1 VISVAARKN
10 RKVDASTFRSQ
21 PGAGYMVRARWIFPV
36 SAPPVSGAAVE
47 VGADGR
53 VIAVHRQPP
62 ANAHDL
68 GDVALIPGLINA
80 HAHLEFS
87 DLTKPLQPA
96 QPFAD
101 WLRALLAY
109 RRSRGN
115 AERAIITGLSESWRS
130 GTIAVGDIDTRGI
143 PIQYAAAG
151 SVQVVAFR
159 ELLGLDAAT
168 VALQLGAGA
177 EFLDHSRGK
186 DVPEVI
192 RGLSP
197 HAPYSVHPRLLEGG
211 ISLAA
216 KWRCPVAI
224 HLAETRAELE
234 CLASGTGELVD
245 LLKEAGI
252 WQGQLY
258 PSGTRPLDFLRRL
271 AALPRVVIAHGNY
284 LADDELEFLAHRPN
298 FVLAYCPRTH
308 AFFGHANHP
317 GRRLSEMGGVVA
329 IGTDGRCSNPDLSI
343 WHELQFLRR
352 SFSDANAADLLR
364 MGTINGAIA
373 LGLES
378 RLGTIEPGKSPGLAV
393 IRLGNIGA
401 ADPYEDLFHEDSEV
415 VNLIAA

>member
-1 VISVAARKN
+1 
-10 RKVDASTFRSQ
+10 VDARTFRPQS
-21 PGAGYMVRARWIFPV
+21 GAAYTIRARWIFPV
-36 SAPPVSGAAVE
+36 AGPPVSGGAVE

-62 ANAHDL
+62 AKTHDL
-68 GDVALIPGLINA
+68 GDVALIPGLVNA
-80 HAHLEFS
+80 HTHLEFS
-87 DLTKPLQPA
+87 DLTEPLQPA
-96 QPFAD
+96 KPFAD

-115 AERAIITGLSESWRS
+115 AERAIGTGLAESRRR
-130 GTIAVGDIDTRGI
+130 GTIAVGDIDTRGT
-143 PIQYAAAG
+143 PTQY
-151 SVQVVAFR
+151 SVADSIQVVAFR

-168 VALQLGAGA
+168 VALQLGTGA
-177 EFLDHSRGK
+177 EFLDHSRGREL
-186 DVPEVI
+186 PEVI

-197 HAPYSVHPRLLEGG
+197 HAPYSVHPRLLEGA

-216 KWRCPVAI
+216 RSRCPVAI

-252 WQGQLY
+252 WQGSLY
-258 PSGTRPLDFLRRL
+258 PSGTRPLDILRRL
-271 AALPRVVIAHGNY
+271 EALPRVVIAHGNY
-284 LADDELEFLAHRPN
+284 LADDELEFLAHRGN
-298 FVLAYCPRTH
+298 FAVAYCPRTH
-308 AFFGHANHP
+308 AFFGHVNHP
-317 GRRLSEMGGVVA
+317 WRRLSQAGGVVA

-343 WHELQFLRR
+343 WHELQFLR
-352 SFSDANAADLLR
+352 SNFPESAAAELLR

-393 IRLGNIGA
+393 IRLGSVGA
-401 ADPYEDLFHEDSEV
+401 VDPYEELFHENSEV
-415 VNLIAA
+415 VNLIAS